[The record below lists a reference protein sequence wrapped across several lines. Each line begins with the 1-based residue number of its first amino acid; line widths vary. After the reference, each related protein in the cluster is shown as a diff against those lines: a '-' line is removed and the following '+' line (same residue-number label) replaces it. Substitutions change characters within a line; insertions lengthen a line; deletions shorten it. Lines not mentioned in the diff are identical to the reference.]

1 MDLFRSEINQIK
13 KNRVDGSLQILNT
26 TIDVI
31 VNYLATGV
39 FSETTLINQLNDLSK
54 TFPDFAVL
62 QHFITGVN
70 KTGNTKKD
78 FFDFISDYKIKWGDV
93 DSKISNHFLN
103 RIKVDDSTVLLH
115 SNSRTVHAL
124 FEEIARRNLSVNVF
138 QTESQPGGDRRGR
151 R

>member
-54 TFPDFAVL
+54 TFPDFAAL

-70 KTGNTKKD
+70 KAGNTKKD
-78 FFDFISDYKIKWGDV
+78 FLYRAHI
-93 DSKISNHFLN
+93 
-103 RIKVDDSTVLLH
+103 
-115 SNSRTVHAL
+115 
-124 FEEIARRNLSVNVF
+124 
-138 QTESQPGGDRRGR
+138 
-151 R
+151 